1 MRRGHGRLLLQ
12 RWIDDGKLYRKAL
25 GVIAIWS
32 AAAMLEATSC
42 ESGGDF
48 VQKVADEM
56 DRRILKELA
65 GDARLANNELAER
78 VGLSAS
84 ACLRRLRRLEEAEII
99 QGYTAL
105 IDPAVNGWTMT
116 ALASI
121 RLSRQHEDEIQ
132 MFENAVRE
140 WDEVLECHLVTGS
153 RDYVLKVMSSGL
165 DDYERF
171 IKEKIARLKCV
182 DTIETSFVMN
192 TIKARRI

>member
-1 MRRGHGRLLLQ
+1 MTQ
-12 RWIDDGKLYRKAL
+12 KIADD
-25 GVIAIWS
+25 
-32 AAAMLEATSC
+32 
-42 ESGGDF
+42 
-48 VQKVADEM
+48 M
-56 DRRILKELA
+56 DRKILKVLMS
-65 GDARLANNELAER
+65 DARVANNELAER

-84 ACLRRLRRLEEAEII
+84 ACLRRLRRLEEADII
-99 QGYTAL
+99 QGYTAV
-105 IDPAVNGWTMT
+105 IDPAIEGWTMT

-153 RDYVLKVMSSGL
+153 RDYVLKVMSAGL
-165 DDYERF
+165 EQYERF

-192 TIKARRI
+192 TIKARRV